1 MISRTT
7 TDVSKSVMFGV
18 RQTVTLYKETTIH
31 IHSII
36 SCILMN
42 DLPYLMAAWI
52 AEMEIRFP
60 ANKDPKV
67 VTRLLETIT
76 IYRKGLFY

>member
-1 MISRTT
+1 
-7 TDVSKSVMFGV
+7 
-18 RQTVTLYKETTIH
+18 
-31 IHSII
+31 
-36 SCILMN
+36 MN

-67 VTRLLETIT
+67 VTSLLETIT
-76 IYRKGLFY
+76 IYRKGLFYWSNKMKAKKYHAPQEIYY

>member
-1 MISRTT
+1 
-7 TDVSKSVMFGV
+7 
-18 RQTVTLYKETTIH
+18 
-31 IHSII
+31 
-36 SCILMN
+36 MN

-67 VTRLLETIT
+67 VTSLLETIT
-76 IYRKGLFY
+76 IYRKGFIVFYSAIHI